1 MSIKEYEIL
10 PLNNGN
16 QSGGSHDY
24 ITNKRIRML
33 KIFVALLKSKAIN
46 DDFKLL
52 KSDGNINESA
62 NIAEL
67 LELTQS
73 RQERSQGLDD
83 FIHQLIKA
91 NVDPNLI
98 MNSNLK
104 AKVES
109 KDDIEQMSD
118 EININNSENSN
129 LVNDNNN
136 NLPHEDEIDRTEQSP
151 TNNSPRENGTEFNLS
166 DELNSFRNLENKS
179 QEKERLSSSGD
190 NDGTISPIIGDERFQ
205 NTNKRKLVANFSPRK
220 KLKSN
225 IKVNNKNISKIRT
238 KRNKKFRSKSYS
250 TRGNN
255 RKYRLDSDTDTYEWE
270 VI

>member
-136 NLPHEDEIDRTEQSP
+136 NLPHDR
-151 TNNSPRENGTEFNLS
+151 
-166 DELNSFRNLENKS
+166 
-179 QEKERLSSSGD
+179 
-190 NDGTISPIIGDERFQ
+190 
-205 NTNKRKLVANFSPRK
+205 
-220 KLKSN
+220 
-225 IKVNNKNISKIRT
+225 
-238 KRNKKFRSKSYS
+238 
-250 TRGNN
+250 
-255 RKYRLDSDTDTYEWE
+255 
-270 VI
+270 